1 MVGRAVRRPIYEANR
16 YRTGNRRGACGA
28 GKGVKMNPVM
38 KLRAVLNTLEGV
50 QVAGRENWDR
60 MLGSMQAIEEVVQV
74 LSAPPAPEKET
85 DVEEG

>member
-1 MVGRAVRRPIYEANR
+1 
-16 YRTGNRRGACGA
+16 
-28 GKGVKMNPVM
+28 MNPVM

-60 MLGSMQAIEEVVQV
+60 MLGSMQAIEEVIQE
-74 LSAPPAPEKET
+74 LSAPTGSPKST

>member
-1 MVGRAVRRPIYEANR
+1 
-16 YRTGNRRGACGA
+16 
-28 GKGVKMNPVM
+28 MNPAM

-60 MLGSMQAIEEVVQV
+60 MLGSMQAIEEVAQA

-85 DVEEG
+85 EQEEADGR

>member
-1 MVGRAVRRPIYEANR
+1 
-16 YRTGNRRGACGA
+16 
-28 GKGVKMNPVM
+28 MNPVM

-60 MLGSMQAIEEVVQV
+60 MLGSMQAVEEVVQA
-74 LSAPPAPEKET
+74 LSAPPTPEKET

>member
-1 MVGRAVRRPIYEANR
+1 MS
-16 YRTGNRRGACGA
+16 
-28 GKGVKMNPVM
+28 PVM

-74 LSAPPAPEKET
+74 LSAPTGSQKST

>member
-1 MVGRAVRRPIYEANR
+1 
-16 YRTGNRRGACGA
+16 
-28 GKGVKMNPVM
+28 MNPVM

-50 QVAGRENWDR
+50 QVAGRENLDR
-60 MLGSMQAIEEVVQV
+60 MLGSMQAIDEVIQM

>member
-1 MVGRAVRRPIYEANR
+1 
-16 YRTGNRRGACGA
+16 
-28 GKGVKMNPVM
+28 MNPVM

-60 MLGSMQAIEEVVQV
+60 MLGSMQTIEEVVQV

-85 DVEEG
+85 EQEAADGR

>member
-1 MVGRAVRRPIYEANR
+1 
-16 YRTGNRRGACGA
+16 
-28 GKGVKMNPVM
+28 MNPVM

-74 LSAPPAPEKET
+74 LSAPTDSQKST

>member
-1 MVGRAVRRPIYEANR
+1 
-16 YRTGNRRGACGA
+16 
-28 GKGVKMNPVM
+28 MNPVM

-60 MLGSMQAIEEVVQV
+60 MLGSMQAIEEVAQV
-74 LSAPPAPEKET
+74 LSAPTGSQKST

>member
-1 MVGRAVRRPIYEANR
+1 
-16 YRTGNRRGACGA
+16 
-28 GKGVKMNPVM
+28 MNAVM

-60 MLGSMQAIEEVVQV
+60 MLGSMQAIEEVIQA

>member
-1 MVGRAVRRPIYEANR
+1 
-16 YRTGNRRGACGA
+16 
-28 GKGVKMNPVM
+28 MNPAM

-60 MLGSMQAIEEVVQV
+60 MLGSMQAMEEVIPA
-74 LSAPPAPEKET
+74 LAAPPAPEKET

>member
-1 MVGRAVRRPIYEANR
+1 
-16 YRTGNRRGACGA
+16 
-28 GKGVKMNPVM
+28 MNTVM

-60 MLGSMQAIEEVVQV
+60 MLGSMQAIEEVIQA

>member
-1 MVGRAVRRPIYEANR
+1 
-16 YRTGNRRGACGA
+16 
-28 GKGVKMNPVM
+28 MNPVM
-38 KLRAVLNTLEGV
+38 KKLRAVLNTLEGV

-74 LSAPPAPEKET
+74 LSAPTGSQKST

>member
-1 MVGRAVRRPIYEANR
+1 
-16 YRTGNRRGACGA
+16 
-28 GKGVKMNPVM
+28 MNPVM

-74 LSAPPAPEKET
+74 LSALPAPDKET
-85 DVEEG
+85 EQEESDGR

>member
-1 MVGRAVRRPIYEANR
+1 
-16 YRTGNRRGACGA
+16 
-28 GKGVKMNPVM
+28 MNPVM

-60 MLGSMQAIEEVVQV
+60 MLGSMQAIEEVIQA
-74 LSAPPAPEKET
+74 LSASPAPEKET